1 MKKVYDTNVYLNNLE
16 IIEEDL
22 KNKSTIIIPLIIL
35 KELDKLKYDNIS
47 ARNAIKKII
56 DQKNKYK
63 EQIIFDF
70 DDVKENIS
78 LENIL
83 GALANN
89 KYSNNL
95 NNDIK
100 ILNIAKKHNAKVIT
114 YDLSMSLIG
123 NSLDVEV
130 EILNEIYKDEE
141 IYSPYKYITSKNAI
155 NTLFKNVNPFLNS
168 YDLADKYIYDNI
180 KKLFKDSPEYL
191 GQKYILL
198 TNDKNE
204 IEYAY
209 CVNPLKFKLE
219 RIDNLPESSSIE
231 TPFSVIKGLDVYQKI
246 AIYTLKNA
254 PNVLLLGKYGSG
266 KTLLAT
272 AYSIYKTDFDNQKKS
287 LITRPNIGLD
297 SRYDIGFLPGNK
309 DDKLIE
315 QLNGFL
321 SSMYF
326 IAGDTRSQN
335 KESIT
340 LDFVKNEL
348 FFRYFDI
355 MPLNMIQGLSVNN
368 NTIFLIDEVQL
379 ISIPYMIMILS
390 RITEKSKLVL
400 IGDTKQSYNVIKPS
414 ESGLI
419 KLLKI
424 MNYESKKLEKLNV
437 RKDIKKYL
445 AVVELKNSYRSPLT
459 EISDILF

>member
-1 MKKVYDTNVYLNNLE
+1 
-16 IIEEDL
+16 
-22 KNKSTIIIPLIIL
+22 
-35 KELDKLKYDNIS
+35 
-47 ARNAIKKII
+47 
-56 DQKNKYK
+56 
-63 EQIIFDF
+63 
-70 DDVKENIS
+70 
-78 LENIL
+78 
-83 GALANN
+83 
-89 KYSNNL
+89 
-95 NNDIK
+95 
-100 ILNIAKKHNAKVIT
+100 
-114 YDLSMSLIG
+114 
-123 NSLDVEV
+123 
-130 EILNEIYKDEE
+130 
-141 IYSPYKYITSKNAI
+141 
-155 NTLFKNVNPFLNS
+155 
-168 YDLADKYIYDNI
+168 
-180 KKLFKDSPEYL
+180 
-191 GQKYILL
+191 
-198 TNDKNE
+198 
-204 IEYAY
+204 
-209 CVNPLKFKLE
+209 
-219 RIDNLPESSSIE
+219 
-231 TPFSVIKGLDVYQKI
+231 
-246 AIYTLKNA
+246 
-254 PNVLLLGKYGSG
+254 
-266 KTLLAT
+266 
-272 AYSIYKTDFDNQKKS
+272 
-287 LITRPNIGLD
+287 
-297 SRYDIGFLPGNK
+297 
-309 DDKLIE
+309 
-315 QLNGFL
+315 
-321 SSMYF
+321 MYF